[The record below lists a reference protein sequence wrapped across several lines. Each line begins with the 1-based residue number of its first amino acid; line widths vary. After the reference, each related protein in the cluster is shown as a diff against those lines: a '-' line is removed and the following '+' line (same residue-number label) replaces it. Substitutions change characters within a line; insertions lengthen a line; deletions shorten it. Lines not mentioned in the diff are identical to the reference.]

1 MWVWNMAKKP
11 QVPRLP
17 LKEEIRRKAENGV
30 FNRNPL
36 LAIPH
41 EVICKDCGYKNK
53 AVFLE
58 YLKSGQFEV
67 GDTEVIEVTF
77 AAPTSTG
84 LSRNLERTTPII
96 IQLKCEKCGTLTS
109 HSPMSLEYLLFT
121 TRKKERSGIY
131 I

>member
-1 MWVWNMAKKP
+1 MKRKQQAP
-11 QVPRLP
+11 QLP
-17 LKEEIRRKAENGV
+17 SKDEIRRKAENGV
-30 FNRNPL
+30 YDRNPL

-41 EVICKDCGYKNK
+41 EVICKDCGHKNR
-53 AVFLE
+53 AIFLE

-96 IQLKCEKCGTLTS
+96 IRFKCEKCGTLTS

-121 TRKKERSGIY
+121 TRKRETPGIY